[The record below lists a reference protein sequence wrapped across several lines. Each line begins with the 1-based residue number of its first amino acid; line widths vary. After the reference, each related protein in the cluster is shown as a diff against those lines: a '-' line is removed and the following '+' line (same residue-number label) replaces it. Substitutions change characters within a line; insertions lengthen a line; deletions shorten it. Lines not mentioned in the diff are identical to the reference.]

1 MIAERLQALRNY
13 MASKNLDAFI
23 IPSTDP
29 HQSEYVADHWK
40 LRAYFSGFTGSA
52 GILVVTQNVAALW
65 TDSRYFLQFEDEC
78 KDSEV
83 TLFKQSIPHA
93 PEHVA
98 WLCDSFEK
106 NKSVYGAGTFVMGL
120 HANDRN
126 VASKTASAS
135 GLYLVKVN
143 YPEKYGF
150 PFRTNEM
157 I

>member
-52 GILVVTQNVAALW
+52 GILVVTQDVVALW

-78 KDSEV
+78 KNHLQNLESRRV
-83 TLFKQSIPHA
+83 KPRLQYFT
-93 PEHVA
+93 
-98 WLCDSFEK
+98 WLSR
-106 NKSVYGAGTFVMGL
+106 NNNGL
-120 HANDRN
+120 LV
-126 VASKTASAS
+126 VASDEELPSSSA
-135 GLYLVKVN
+135 
-143 YPEKYGF
+143 F
-150 PFRTNEM
+150 F
-157 I
+157 